1 MAAAVA
7 AAVAYIVHEVRHG
20 KGGRVFIRP
29 HWQAALTRKYPPPSL
44 PPLETGEPD
53 LIKTLHQDFTAV
65 TTPAPPPTP
74 AVDAAAAAA
83 AAALPASLSP
93 TRLGA
98 KRASFLLDSPLAGVT
113 AEDLHV
119 PPRAPLRVARSASR
133 ASASGTQQP
142 AQDDWAAQLERLEG
156 AL

>member
-1 MAAAVA
+1 M
-7 AAVAYIVHEVRHG
+7 
-20 KGGRVFIRP
+20 
-29 HWQAALTRKYPPPSL
+29 
-44 PPLETGEPD
+44 
-53 LIKTLHQDFTAV
+53 IKTLRQDFTAV
-65 TTPAPPPTP
+65 TMPAPPPTL
-74 AVDAAAAAA
+74 AAAAAA

-133 ASASGTQQP
+133 TSASGTQQP